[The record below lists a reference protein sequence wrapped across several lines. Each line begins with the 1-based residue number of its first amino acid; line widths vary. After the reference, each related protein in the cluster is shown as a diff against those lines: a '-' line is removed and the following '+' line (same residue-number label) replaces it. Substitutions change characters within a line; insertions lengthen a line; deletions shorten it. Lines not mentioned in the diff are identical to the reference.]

1 MEWIRSPLVLVAFG
15 AYALLLFVLLSRYFR
30 TGEKRS
36 AGERG
41 SLRAEGAFA
50 AGDDGAGSPDAAAG
64 RFTEVGRDGPEGV
77 NASPVDAFREE
88 AERLFAKEKEPVF
101 AADGDLRV
109 FYRNRAGR
117 KLFGGAFD
125 ENDEPLAGILG
136 AEEQPLRQSI
146 GDPDKPLNV
155 SVACALPNGGRGTAQ
170 LRVAILNR
178 MPRVLAIRVT
188 GLEESRS
195 GWLSKSNAGAKGNTS
210 LTRGGHLDFREVD
223 PASVELSAD
232 QMLGPLREI
241 DDLLRKVR
249 ERSAVPGADGE
260 SPDPALPAA
269 RARLRRLIR
278 HIEEIDWM
286 LQVTDGHLHL
296 RPETFRAHEVLAA
309 MTETANRLSSREGP
323 GLRLDPPEAPP
334 LEPLLSGDRRVF
346 EKILTQLLTSAFRS
360 SGKGDIRV
368 DYRTEPL
375 EAPTHSDDWYLFA
388 GEEDARSQA
397 TRLSIRIAFDRPG
410 AEEEASDLPA
420 VIETLGAQ
428 IMDPKLARRLDF
440 VRKGRDSDLFGL
452 TLARELVGKLD
463 GELAFQTGSDGR
475 SEFLLRLQF
484 ENA

>member
-1 MEWIRSPLVLVAFG
+1 MEWIHSPLVLVAFG
-15 AYALLLFVLLSRYFR
+15 VYALVLFLLLSLFFR
-30 TGEKRS
+30 TGESRS
-36 AGERG
+36 AGTRAPLRG
-41 SLRAEGAFA
+41 GAA
-50 AGDDGAGSPDAAAG
+50 VAVREDGLGSPGAAAPP
-64 RFTEVGRDGPEGV
+64 DGG
-77 NASPVDAFREE
+77 ASPLETFREE

-109 FYRNRAGR
+109 FYRNRAAR

-125 ENDEPLAGILG
+125 EDDEPLAAILG
-136 AEEQPLRQSI
+136 AEDRDLRKLI
-146 GDPDKPLNV
+146 GDPDKPLTV
-155 SVACALPNGGRGTAQ
+155 SVPCALPNGREGTAQ
-170 LRVAILNR
+170 VRVAILNR
-178 MPRVLAIRVT
+178 MPRVLAVRVT
-188 GLEESRS
+188 GLEESRP
-195 GWLSKSNAGAKGNTS
+195 GWLSKTADSGGGSTS

-241 DDLLRKVR
+241 DELLSKVS
-249 ERSAVPGADGE
+249 ERSAAAGPNAGP
-260 SPDPALPAA
+260 PDPALPAA
-269 RARLRRLIR
+269 RTRLRRMIR

-296 RPETFRAHEVLAA
+296 RPEAFRAHEVLAA
-309 MTETANRLSSREGP
+309 MTETANRLATADGP
-323 GLRLDPPEAPP
+323 GLRLDPEEPP
-334 LEPLLSGDRRVF
+334 PVEPLLSGDRRVF

-368 DYRTEPL
+368 DYRAEPL

-388 GEEDARSQA
+388 GEGDARSQA

-410 AEEEASDLPA
+410 AESEGSDLPA

-463 GELAFQTGSDGR
+463 GELAFQTGADGR
-475 SEFLLRLQF
+475 SEFLLQLQF
-484 ENA
+484 DNA